1 MRLIFSGENEHAL
14 NQLRSIFKHTLI
26 NYDFIPII
34 VKKSPHNVTK
44 GGSFSSA
51 LVVFPAVNV
60 YLSPSSSSFII
71 TLHVIIPKENIDVIY
86 NVPLFYDAIGFSN
99 VPFPDQQCLAFSQCT
114 ATLISIFNHVAQLDV
129 EFVVLPV
136 FQHMLYPIHAAYIH
150 CFL

>member
-71 TLHVIIPKENIDVIY
+71 TLH
-86 NVPLFYDAIGFSN
+86 DAIGFSN